1 MSDITKRFEAL
12 SPRRRELLERELKLK
27 GLDPATRNPS
37 PEPLPQAG
45 AGPAKPESR
54 RAAEPEKN
62 RRSGT
67 MQFGLFFFSDDGTKG
82 TGDKYRLV
90 LESAKF
96 ADAHDFS
103 AVWTPERHFQDF
115 GGLYPN
121 PSVLGAALAVLTKN
135 IRIRAGSV
143 ALPLHSPIRVA
154 EEWSVVDNLSNGRV
168 GIAFASG
175 WHPFDFVLSPGAY
188 KGRKEQMFSD
198 IRTIQKLWAGET
210 VPFEGVG
217 GHAAQV
223 RVLPRPVQAEL
234 PTWVAIAMKP
244 ESWVRAGEIGANVL
258 TAIVRQPLDVLAE
271 KIRLY
276 RRAREAHGHDPDAG
290 LVTVMLHTFVGE
302 DNDAVKR
309 VVKEPMTRYF
319 RGNIKQ
325 LGFQA
330 DLLAKGRGGLGSFDP
345 DNLTDADLDVI
356 GAHAFER
363 YFDDSLLCGTPDKC
377 SDLITRLL
385 EVGVGEVAC
394 LIDFGVS
401 FDLVMES
408 LTHLNVLRER
418 FSR

>member
-1 MSDITKRFEAL
+1 
-12 SPRRRELLERELKLK
+12 
-27 GLDPATRNPS
+27 
-37 PEPLPQAG
+37 
-45 AGPAKPESR
+45 
-54 RAAEPEKN
+54 
-62 RRSGT
+62 
-67 MQFGLFFFSDDGTKG
+67 MQFGLFFFSDDGANG
-82 TGDKYRLV
+82 AADKYRLV

-96 ADAHDFS
+96 ADAHNFS

-121 PSVLGAALAVLTKN
+121 PSVLGAALAMVTKN
-135 IRIRAGSV
+135 IQIRAGSV

-168 GIAFASG
+168 GVAFASG

-188 KGRKEQMFSD
+188 KGRKEQMFGH

-210 VPFEGVG
+210 VTFEGVD
-217 GHAAQV
+217 GHEAQV

-234 PTWVAIAMKP
+234 PTWVAIAAKP

-276 RRAREAHGHDPDAG
+276 RAARAAHGHDPDAG

-309 VVKEPMTRYF
+309 VVKEPLTRYF
-319 RGNIKQ
+319 RSNIKQ
-325 LGFQA
+325 FEFQA
-330 DLLAKGRGGLGSFDP
+330 DVLVKGRGGATSFDP

-356 GAHAFER
+356 ASRAFER
-363 YFDDSLLCGTPDKC
+363 YFDISLLCGTPDKC
-377 SDLITRLL
+377 SDLITRLT

-418 FSR
+418 FSRPGGETLPGLPTTPDGDAGA